1 MLILLA
7 LVGLLA
13 AGTAYAG
20 NSELPGTTSS
30 GAPLS
35 GESPGAPSS
44 QQSRPGVL
52 TLQDAVDTV
61 LAANPKLAEIRARA
75 EALAAVPSQVGTLPD
90 PKLSF
95 GALNLPT
102 DSFDLDQE
110 PMTQLQIGVRQTVPF
125 PGKLRLRETIATLD
139 AETASLN
146 VDDLTLAL
154 VADVKSVWWQLAYLR
169 EAAKI
174 VERNQVLMRE
184 FVEIAST
191 KYEVGQGLQEDVL
204 LAQLELSKLTDL
216 DLKIHEMSE
225 TAYAQL
231 NALLDWPAGR
241 RPVLPENL
249 SAELPELLP
258 EEQLQDLALQN
269 RPMIAAMEKQI
280 EAAESAVDLAKKD
293 YYPDFNFFAAYGFR
307 DGEDTMGDSRPDLA
321 SFGVTVDVPIFA
333 SRKQSRAVDQRRSEF
348 VQKLAALT
356 NTKARIRRDVSIAV
370 ANYRRSRDG
379 ASLFRTGIVPQARQ
393 TVSSMLAAYQVDEVD
408 FLNLVN
414 AEITLYNYEMQFWKA
429 VADANG
435 ALANLEAASGTE
447 KVAHE

>member
-7 LVGLLA
+7 LMGLLA
-13 AGTAYAG
+13 TGIGNAGDTAT
-20 NSELPGTTSS
+20 PGMASDEPSMSRDSS
-30 GAPLS
+30 GR
-35 GESPGAPSS
+35 
-44 QQSRPGVL
+44 QFRPGVL
-52 TLQDAVDTV
+52 TLEEAVNTV
-61 LAANPKLAEIRARA
+61 LAANPRLAEIRARA
-75 EALAAVPSQVGTLPD
+75 DALGAVPSQVGTLPD

-125 PGKLRLRETIATLD
+125 PGKLRLKEAIATLD

-146 VDDLTLAL
+146 VDELVLAL

-169 EAAKI
+169 EAARI

-184 FVEIAST
+184 FVQIAST

-216 DLKIHEMSE
+216 DLKIQGMSE
-225 TAYAQL
+225 TAYARL

-241 RPVLPENL
+241 RPELPENL

-258 EEQLQDLALQN
+258 EGELQELALGS
-269 RPMIAAMEKQI
+269 RPMIVALEKQI

-293 YYPDFNFFAAYGFR
+293 YYPDFDFFAAYGFR

-321 SFGVTVDVPIFA
+321 SFGVTVNVPIFA
-333 SRKQSRAVDQRRSEF
+333 TRKQARAVDQRRSEV
-348 VQKLAALT
+348 VQKMAALT
-356 NTKARIRRDVSIAV
+356 NAKAQIRREVSTAV
-370 ANYRRSRDG
+370 ADYRRSREG

-393 TVSSMLAAYQVDEVD
+393 TVSSMLAAYQVNTVD

-447 KVAHE
+447 KVVDE

>member
-7 LVGLLA
+7 LIGLLA
-13 AGTAYAG
+13 TGISNAGDTG
-20 NSELPGTTSS
+20 TPGMTSDEPS
-30 GAPLS
+30 MS
-35 GESPGAPSS
+35 RESSD
-44 QQSRPGVL
+44 QRFRPGVL
-52 TLQDAVDTV
+52 TLEEAVKTV

-75 EALAAVPSQVGTLPD
+75 DALGAVPSQVGTLPD

-125 PGKLRLRETIATLD
+125 PGKLRLKEAIATLD

-146 VDDLTLAL
+146 VDELILAL

-169 EAAKI
+169 EAARI

-184 FVEIAST
+184 FVQIAST

-216 DLKIHEMSE
+216 DLKIQGMSE
-225 TAYAQL
+225 TAYARL

-241 RPVLPENL
+241 RPELPENL

-258 EEQLQDLALQN
+258 EGELQELALGS
-269 RPMIAAMEKQI
+269 RPMIVALEKQI

-293 YYPDFNFFAAYGFR
+293 YYPDLDFFAAYGFR

-321 SFGVTVDVPIFA
+321 SFGVTVNVPIFA
-333 SRKQSRAVDQRRSEF
+333 TRKQARAVDQRRSEV
-348 VQKLAALT
+348 VQKMAALT
-356 NTKARIRRDVSIAV
+356 NAKAQIRREVSTAV
-370 ANYRRSRDG
+370 ANYRRSREG

-393 TVSSMLAAYQVDEVD
+393 TVSSMLAAYQVNTVD

-429 VADANG
+429 VSDANG

-447 KVAHE
+447 KVVDE